1 MAHEK
6 HMGVPRSDKTPAA
19 IAEMREQTIADGT
32 ATPLERNWFFTEF
45 SNIYHATRQGADT
58 YAHWRVIQGNSF
70 LVAGYLEAVAAARR
84 EEV

>member
-6 HMGVPRSDKTPAA
+6 HMGVPRSDKSPAA
-19 IAEMREQTIADGT
+19 IAEMRAETVCEGMAD
-32 ATPLERNWFFTEF
+32 PLEKHWFMTEF
-45 SNIYHATRQGADT
+45 SNIYYATRQGADT
-58 YAHWRVIQGNSF
+58 YAHWRSIQGNSF